1 MSNRTKTRLVRIGNS
16 RGIRIPKVVIEQLG
30 LGTEV
35 ELSVHT
41 DRLVVRS
48 ARRPRQGWAKKFRE
62 MHERG
67 DDRMIDEFPP
77 TTWDLEE
84 WEW

>member
-1 MSNRTKTRLVRIGNS
+1 MNNTTKTRLVRIGNS
-16 RGIRIPKVVIEQLG
+16 RGIRIPKVLIEQLG
-30 LGTEV
+30 LAGDV
-35 ELSVHT
+35 ELSVQA
-41 DRLVVRS
+41 DRLVVRPL
-48 ARRPRQGWAKKFRE
+48 RHPREGWDEKARE

-67 DDRMIDEFPP
+67 DDRMIDDFPP